1 MGITR
6 EIETEVAIVGAGPAG
21 LSAAYEIAKAGGE
34 VAIFDENERPGGQL
48 FKQIHKF
55 FGSSRHGAGVRG
67 IHIGSKLLADCE
79 EAGVEIHL
87 NAVVY
92 GIFPGAELGVII
104 DGHSVR
110 VKAKKVLIATGA
122 TEKALAF
129 DGWDKP
135 GVMGAGAFQTMMNVN
150 YVLPGQKVVMI
161 GSGNVGLVV
170 AYQILQAGG
179 KVEAVIEAAP
189 AVNGYS
195 VHANKLKRQGV
206 KILTSHTVKK
216 VLGES
221 SVEKV
226 EIAKVDEHFQIIEGT
241 EERLDADTV
250 CVAVGLTP
258 SIELLKMAGVEMT
271 FLPKMGGFI
280 PLHNEYMQT
289 SDPGVYVAG
298 DSSGIEE
305 ASSAME
311 EGKLAGVCIAGTTG
325 HLTEEEQRSRMQ
337 EIRESLLALRSGK
350 GGEGRRAG
358 NQEIVRR
365 YEEWKRKNQD
375 Q

>member
-21 LSAAYEIAKAGGE
+21 LSAAYEIAKAGGK

-67 IHIGSKLLADCE
+67 IHIGSKLLADCK

-104 DGHSVR
+104 DGHSVC

-206 KILTSHTVKK
+206 KILTSHTVKR

-241 EERLDADTV
+241 EELLDADTV

-289 SDPGVYVAG
+289 SDPDVYVAG

-311 EGKLAGVCIAGTTG
+311 EGKLAGVCIAGATG
-325 HLTEEEQRSRMQ
+325 HLTEEEQQNRMQ

-365 YEEWKRKNQD
+365 YEEWKIKNQD

>member
-135 GVMGAGAFQTMMNVN
+135 GVM
-150 YVLPGQKVVMI
+150 L
-161 GSGNVGLVV
+161 
-170 AYQILQAGG
+170 
-179 KVEAVIEAAP
+179 
-189 AVNGYS
+189 
-195 VHANKLKRQGV
+195 
-206 KILTSHTVKK
+206 
-216 VLGES
+216 
-221 SVEKV
+221 
-226 EIAKVDEHFQIIEGT
+226 
-241 EERLDADTV
+241 
-250 CVAVGLTP
+250 
-258 SIELLKMAGVEMT
+258 
-271 FLPKMGGFI
+271 
-280 PLHNEYMQT
+280 
-289 SDPGVYVAG
+289 
-298 DSSGIEE
+298 
-305 ASSAME
+305 
-311 EGKLAGVCIAGTTG
+311 
-325 HLTEEEQRSRMQ
+325 
-337 EIRESLLALRSGK
+337 SL
-350 GGEGRRAG
+350 
-358 NQEIVRR
+358 IHI
-365 YEEWKRKNQD
+365 
-375 Q
+375 